1 MHYSG
6 GMPLA
11 DERRV
16 QIVVTPGSGEG
27 RALETARRLRMLL
40 HARGR
45 PSRLFSFSD
54 LGDLVR
60 WARSAEPDFAYLVA
74 VGGDATLSAAA
85 TLAVRRAVPFVPLPK
100 GFGNVFARV
109 FGHQGRPEQVLEV
122 LEHGKVRM
130 VDVGVGGGEL
140 FLSHRSYGAL
150 EHVQAIAERG
160 RRQPRSRILRHLWYY
175 DVARRFFFSTRLPGI
190 RVEVD
195 GAAVADDAVL
205 VTVANVET
213 YHGFLPLT
221 PKASPIDGMF
231 DVFVMPRMLPA
242 TLLTHLVRIML
253 HAPGRW
259 RGVSLVRGRSVVVT
273 SDQGREE
280 LITWRRALP
289 LLVPPGAMQA
299 LERRTVA
306 DDAPVVRA
314 AGGSG

>member
-1 MHYSG
+1 
-6 GMPLA
+6 MPLA

-27 RALETARRLRMLL
+27 GALAAARRVRTLL
-40 HARGR
+40 HAHGR
-45 PSRLFSFSD
+45 PSRLFSFAD

-60 WARSAEPDFAYLVA
+60 WARSADPDFGYLVA

-85 TLAVRRAVPFVPLPK
+85 ALAIRRAVPFVPLPT

-109 FGHQGRPEQVLEV
+109 FGHHGRPEQVLEV
-122 LEHGKVRM
+122 IEHGRVRM
-130 VDVGVGGGEL
+130 VDVGAVDGEV

-150 EHVQAIAERG
+150 EHIQTIAERG
-160 RRQPRSRILRHLWYY
+160 RQQPRSRMLRHLWYY
-175 DVARRFFFSTRLPGI
+175 DVARRFLFSTRLPGI

-195 GAAVADDAVL
+195 DRAIADDAVL

-231 DVFVMPRMLPA
+231 DVFVMPRVAPA
-242 TLLTHLVRIML
+242 TLVAQLVRIML
-253 HAPGRW
+253 RAPGRW
-259 RGVSLVRGRSVVVT
+259 HGVSLVRGRRVAVT
-273 SDQGREE
+273 SDGRRDE
-280 LITWRRALP
+280 LTTWRRALP

-299 LERRTVA
+299 LARRTLE